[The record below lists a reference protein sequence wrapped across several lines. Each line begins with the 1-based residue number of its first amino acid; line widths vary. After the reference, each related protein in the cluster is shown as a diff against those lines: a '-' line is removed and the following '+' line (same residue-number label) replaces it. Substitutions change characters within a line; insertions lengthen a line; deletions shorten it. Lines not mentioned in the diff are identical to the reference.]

1 MDNLDSSVIGQFIFY
16 MIALIFSLSVHESA
30 HAWTSNYFGD
40 DLARLQGRISL
51 NPAVHVDPI
60 GTLLFPAIAFFTHAP
75 LIGWAKPT
83 PVNPLR
89 WRNKRVANFWVSI
102 AGVIC
107 NFIIAIVAGII
118 IRTLLAANLIYIAG
132 GQDFFKPTSNS
143 LIMEGGVKL
152 LTTFFILNVALGVFN
167 LIPIPP
173 LDGSHLLYH
182 FLPPA
187 AGARYRAIGQFGFIP
202 LFVLMIFFGPVLS
215 FLLSPV
221 SWGFAHLYNLV
232 YPFGIGDLWDFTR
245 G

>member
-1 MDNLDSSVIGQFIFY
+1 MV
-16 MIALIFSLSVHESA
+16 ALIFSLSVHESA

-51 NPAVHVDPI
+51 NPVAHVDPI

-107 NFIIAIVAGII
+107 NFIIAIVAGIV
-118 IRTLLAANLIYIAG
+118 IRVLYAFGFIEIGAGQLVPAGTSSMIA
-132 GQDFFKPTSNS
+132 
-143 LIMEGGVKL
+143 LGGVEL
-152 LTTFFILNVALGVFN
+152 LWGFFTLNVALGVFN

-173 LDGSHLLYH
+173 LDGSKVLQSI
-182 FLPPA
+182 LPPSFESGFEA
-187 AGARYRAIGQFGFIP
+187 LERFGF
-202 LFVLMIFFGPVLS
+202 M
-215 FLLSPV
+215 LLILAMFTGV
-221 SWGFAHLYNLV
+221 FRII
-232 YPFGIGDLWDFTR
+232 FGIVMPLAIRILFLGSDVL
-245 G
+245 

>member
-1 MDNLDSSVIGQFIFY
+1 MDSSVIGQFILY
-16 MIALIFSLSVHESA
+16 MVALIFSLSVHESA

-60 GTLLFPAIAFFTHAP
+60 GTLLFPALSFFTGAP

-118 IRTLLAANLIYIAG
+118 IRVLLSVHVI
-132 GQDFFKPTSNS
+132 DFGFNGFVPRSDS
-143 LIMEGGVKL
+143 LIAEGGVKL
-152 LTTFFILNVALGVFN
+152 LTTFFVLNVALGVFN

-173 LDGSHLLYH
+173 LDGSKVLQSI
-182 FLPPA
+182 LPDSFESGFEA
-187 AGARYRAIGQFGFIP
+187 LERFGFI
-202 LFVLMIFFGPVLS
+202 LLILAMFTGVFRMIFSVVLPIAQYI
-215 FLLSPV
+215 LL
-221 SWGFAHLYNLV
+221 
-232 YPFGIGDLWDFTR
+232 IGT
-245 G
+245 